1 MFIPDSRVLWRQ
13 KLDLILSSCQEKI
26 SILLPNIYCIFF
38 QNYVSCSINISYFLL
53 ERRHYVSGFTQSSN
67 ILLRH
72 TCLLYQSKTLESIF
86 CLLFIDVVCFMR
98 GDLIE
103 PQHVD
108 CTALCSAP
116 VKRKLVDEG
125 THQQGQ
131 SLSTLAFGSAR
142 LGFFG

>member
-1 MFIPDSRVLWRQ
+1 MAPQQCCFSTMYQKTTLFLQNNIFYNTLLWMQ

-38 QNYVSCSINISYFLL
+38 SKLCILLYQYFIFSLRKTTL
-53 ERRHYVSGFTQSSN
+53 RYVSGFTQSSN

-72 TCLLYQSKTLESIF
+72 TCLLYQSKTLEFIF

-103 PQHVD
+103 P
-108 CTALCSAP
+108 
-116 VKRKLVDEG
+116 
-125 THQQGQ
+125 
-131 SLSTLAFGSAR
+131 
-142 LGFFG
+142 